1 MSPLTPFETLE
12 PGEEKNTAEIIAVIR
27 RKMEKDYA
35 PGSTRRFSHPKQTAL
50 LQATF
55 IVEADLPPA
64 LRVGVFAQPSRF
76 DAWVRF
82 ANSESKPQS
91 DAVKDSRGCAIKLR
105 GAPGQRIAESDEP
118 TTQDFVMISIPT
130 MPLGTVKLFRDA
142 TYLSFVW
149 SPLAFV
155 AKMLLTGQGRIL
167 KEAQASKTNPSSPAD
182 IRYWSTTPYL
192 FGAGQAAKYSLVPTS
207 AFKSRLPA
215 TLSDNYLS
223 DNLQQHLAQSDASFD
238 FMVQLRSDPASM
250 PIEDLRRRVA
260 RRQGAVRQSGDAS
273 DSQAGVP
280 HGGARRTVR
289 SADLLSRAC
298 AGGAPPDRRREPGAH
313 ADLQG
318 AVGLPPDARQTPQ
331 SLIAR
336 RTLGLPG
343 ACAKC
348 WRGADARR
356 RLGFARARNCRGS

>member
-12 PGEEKNTAEIIAVIR
+12 TGEEKNTAEIIAVIR

-105 GAPGQRIAESDEP
+105 GTPGQRIAESDEP

-130 MPLGTVKLFRDA
+130 IPLGTVKLFRDA

-223 DNLQQHLAQSDASFD
+223 DNLQQQLAQGDATFD

-250 PIEDLRRRVA
+250 PIEDSAVEWREDKAPFVKVA
-260 RRQGAVRQSGDAS
+260 TLLIPKQEF
-273 DSQAGVP
+273 
-280 HGGARRTVR
+280 RTAER
-289 SADLLSRAC
+289 DELSEALTFS
-298 AGGAPPDRRREPGAH
+298 PAH
-313 ADLQG
+313 ALAEHRPIGGVNRARMQIYK
-318 AVGLPPDARQTPQ
+318 ALSAFRQTRDK
-331 SLIAR
+331 R
-336 RTLGLPG
+336 RK
-343 ACAKC
+343 A
-348 WRGADARR
+348 
-356 RLGFARARNCRGS
+356 S